1 MAKNI
6 DFKPLKYA
14 DAVYVEGVYKRNPM
28 LERALYNYCKQ
39 YFDENYRGVF
49 FVDDTYKMEIF
60 QEAFIKLWE
69 NIESK
74 KIYAEDGVL
83 KGKDRNPFTSSLTTY
98 FKGIA
103 RLKYLEWVR
112 EKMHVFNSEDIEKNG
127 NKLKTKDDECYLDM
141 LYDKSDN
148 TMLDIIA
155 DCIAHMSERCSQI
168 LTMFYYQEKNLDAI
182 LMELQDTYTS
192 KDALKTEKYKCM
204 EKLRKS
210 ATEIYN
216 KYLHE

>member
-1 MAKNI
+1 MVKTI
-6 DFKPLKYA
+6 KFKSAKYA

-49 FVDDTYKMEIF
+49 FMDDSYKMEIF
-60 QEAFIKLWE
+60 QESFIKLWE

-74 KIYAEDGVL
+74 KIYVENGVL
-83 KGKDRNPFTSSLTTY
+83 KGKDRKPFTSSLTTY
-98 FKGIA
+98 FMGIA
-103 RLKYLEWVR
+103 RLKYLEWAR
-112 EKMHVFNSEDIEKNG
+112 ENIRVYNPDDIEKIE
-127 NKLKTKDDECYLDM
+127 NKPGANNDESSFDM
-141 LYDKSDN
+141 LYDRGDN
-148 TMLDIIA
+148 IMLDIIA

-168 LTMFYYQEKNLDAI
+168 LTMFYYQEKNLDVI
-182 LMELQDTYTS
+182 LMELQDAYTS

-216 KYLHE
+216 RYLHE

>member
-49 FVDDTYKMEIF
+49 FMDDSYKMEIF
-60 QEAFIKLWE
+60 QESFIKLWE

-74 KIYAEDGVL
+74 KIYVENGVL
-83 KGKDRNPFTSSLTTY
+83 KGKDRKPFTSSLTTY
-98 FKGIA
+98 FMGIA

-112 EKMHVFNSEDIEKNG
+112 ENIRVYNPDDIEKIE
-127 NKLKTKDDECYLDM
+127 NKPGANNDESSFDM
-141 LYDKSDN
+141 LYDRGDN
-148 TMLDIIA
+148 IMLDIIA

-168 LTMFYYQEKNLDAI
+168 LTMFYYQEKNLDVI
-182 LMELQDTYTS
+182 LMELQDAYTS

-216 KYLHE
+216 RYLHE